1 MHTAVMSDEQVRH
14 YRQQGY
20 VVIEKMF
27 DADTVAESH
36 VSHI

>member
-1 MHTAVMSDEQVRH
+1 MHTAVISDEQVRH
-14 YRQQGY
+14 YCQQGY

-36 VSHI
+36 VLHI